1 VNQPGNW
8 LKNVKHLRM
17 PVVDRKRISTW
28 PGVGHVP
35 TGDMR
40 RAATIRLEGLQRQC
54 RSPSGKIV
62 ETDQV
67 S

>member
-1 VNQPGNW
+1 
-8 LKNVKHLRM
+8 M